1 MDHLVARIR
10 RIGKLKNL
18 SDALLLRILDS
29 SDFHPDRVGNGV
41 VLFRQGDATA
51 FWYLLL
57 SGEVELYLPYPQAD
71 WRLQGVGAGSLFGEL
86 YIPKHTCSARVTR
99 PAEFVRISQSH
110 FTAVYNKHADHLQP
124 FITVMEDLTSEVTS
138 QERGNPY
145 DFAEFHDRC
154 IAIADD
160 MNNERI
166 ISVDEHGM
174 PQMNG
179 AVAPVAVNGANG
191 GSWNAPHGVFELSNS
206 LSFESRVT
214 EAGIILKRTMLYRA
228 PMMMKDRKCNQQIY
242 PNCMVG
248 SEMIDWLGQ
257 LSTEVLGGSTQPL
270 SHFQLIGMWQTL
282 LEHNVICHVTNE
294 QQFKD
299 KYVFY
304 RWVIDDPLDDYF
316 RRRATHPNMKPMPA
330 GGFVNGFS
338 AAKDVLPAEVLTN
351 LPSEA
356 DLSSAIFFL
365 STVGPDSL
373 FRMILRKTD
382 RSAEELELVYEELLH
397 IKALAHLSTMV
408 KRELATVIGYEQHQH
423 IGTVLFHQ
431 GDPGKSWYIILKGSV
446 DVSIHGKGIV
456 CTLHEGDDFGK
467 LALVND
473 APRAATIALREEN
486 TQFLVVDK
494 HDFNRILRDV
504 EANTVRL
511 KEHGH
516 DVLVLEKIHST
527 YPLSSEPQ
535 ISSSVTPPRPQCC
548 YSVMAGLP
556 EKMVEYVLETRIDAQ
571 YDNDMLDTFLED
583 FILTHII
590 FMPSN
595 ILCNYLKNYYQRRYT
610 SAVVKSIP
618 MSAVESEVDFEQ
630 RITAKRRV
638 VTFLDLWQR
647 ILGLHFFLD
656 PVANSFI
663 EEIYCCVL
671 EDSKCLPN
679 MVAILHHMT
688 SIRELRENAKRIL
701 SRHPTVV
708 LDCGVY
714 SSQAPAPNPI
724 LPIDT
729 CNQPVYISDTTYFT
743 LSIRLD
749 KTATNVADLARR
761 KFRYDNNEECYL
773 VEVKSSG
780 EKVIFSPTEVSVPTM
795 LGLNSKLYVAYKDEI
810 DSLGT
815 VADQNTTLEPL
826 YTSTVE
832 ILSSHDIAYHLAMHH
847 RQLFEATDEIELIT
861 QVIGRDQFPGRVP
874 SNLDILMRRF
884 NEVQFWT
891 TTEILLAHNAS
902 KRLNLLK
909 KFIKIAIHAKENKDL
924 MTLFAVTLGLS
935 NIAVSRLTHLWDKLG
950 SKMRRQYAEFESLL
964 DPSRNHRAYRM
975 LVSKMSPPVIPF
987 VPLLLKDLTFTH
999 EGNKTY
1005 FTGLVNFE
1013 KMHMIANILRSF
1025 RNCKSKTVDTTI
1037 HPKKVY
1043 DTQTLIKNFRVID
1056 NQRRLMEL
1064 SYMIEPN
1071 RRAVGN
1077 R

>member
-1 MDHLVARIR
+1 MIYFK
-10 RIGKLKNL
+10 I
-18 SDALLLRILDS
+18 
-29 SDFHPDRVGNGV
+29 
-41 VLFRQGDATA
+41 
-51 FWYLLL
+51 YLL
-57 SGEVELYLPYPQAD
+57 
-71 WRLQGVGAGSLFGEL
+71 
-86 YIPKHTCSARVTR
+86 
-99 PAEFVRISQSH
+99 
-110 FTAVYNKHADHLQP
+110 
-124 FITVMEDLTSEVTS
+124 
-138 QERGNPY
+138 
-145 DFAEFHDRC
+145 
-154 IAIADD
+154 
-160 MNNERI
+160 
-166 ISVDEHGM
+166 
-174 PQMNG
+174 
-179 AVAPVAVNGANG
+179 
-191 GSWNAPHGVFELSNS
+191 
-206 LSFESRVT
+206 
-214 EAGIILKRTMLYRA
+214 
-228 PMMMKDRKCNQQIY
+228 
-242 PNCMVG
+242 
-248 SEMIDWLGQ
+248 
-257 LSTEVLGGSTQPL
+257 
-270 SHFQLIGMWQTL
+270 
-282 LEHNVICHVTNE
+282 VTNE
-294 QQFKD
+294 EQFKD

-304 RWVIDDPLDDYF
+304 RWSIDDPLDDFF
-316 RRRATHPNMKPMPA
+316 RRRARAAHPNMQPMPA
-330 GGFVNGFS
+330 GGFVNGYGS
-338 AAKDVLPAEVLTN
+338 SDIPTEVLTN
-351 LPSEA
+351 LPSEQ
-356 DLSSAIFFL
+356 DLSSAVFFL
-365 STVGPDSL
+365 STIGPDSL

-516 DVLVLEKIHST
+516 DVLVLEKIHNV
-527 YPLSSEPQ
+527 YPVPTAEPH
-535 ISSSVTPPRPQCC
+535 SSSATPPRPQCC

-571 YDNDMLDTFLED
+571 HDNDMLDTFLED

-595 ILCNYLKNYYQRRYT
+595 ILCNYLKNYYQRTYT
-610 SAVVKSIP
+610 STVKALP

-638 VTFLDLWQR
+638 VTFLDLWQK

-663 EEIYCCVL
+663 EEMYCCAL
-671 EDSKCLPN
+671 EDSKCIPN
-679 MVAILHHMT
+679 MITILQHMT
-688 SIRELRENAKRIL
+688 SIRQLRENAKRIL

-724 LPIDT
+724 LPIDS

-749 KTATNVADLARR
+749 KSANDVADLARR
-761 KFRYDNNEECYL
+761 KFRYDNNEECFL

-780 EKVIFSPTEVSVPTM
+780 EKVVFSPTEVSIPTM

-815 VADQNTTLEPL
+815 VAEQNGPLEPL

-832 ILSSHDIAYHLAMHH
+832 VLNSHDIAYHLSMHH
-847 RQLFEATDEIELIT
+847 RSLFDATDEIELIT

-874 SNLDILMRRF
+874 SNLDVLMRRF
-884 NEVQFWT
+884 NEVQYWT

-924 MTLFAVTLGLS
+924 MTLFAITLGLS
-935 NIAVSRLTHLWDKLG
+935 NIAVSRLNHLWDKLG
-950 SKMRRQYAEFESLL
+950 SKMRRQYAEFEALL

-1013 KMHMIANILRSF
+1013 KMHMIANILRNF
-1025 RNCKSKTVDTTI
+1025 RNCKAKTIDNTI

-1043 DTQTLIKNFRVID
+1043 DTQNLIKNFRVID
-1056 NQRRLMEL
+1056 NQRRLMDL

-1071 RRAVGN
+1071 RRAVAN